1 MITAVDPLA
10 PVVMTYGD
18 KVSQNAEI
26 AIKSGST
33 WVVAVF
39 GLLGGIYASLSA
51 AQQAQLVE
59 QFPFLH
65 GWTPIVTLV
74 VAFLVAK
81 LKPSNAVSASTQSLI
96 DEVARLRL
104 NSFLRARGS
113 TELPPPA
120 AAPLPA
126 VPSVVPV
133 PAIVTPQAPPETL
146 VAAPAPSPIP
156 PGAIFTPS
164 VKADIPAQAVVT
176 VSPPLPIDPRLLLSL
191 VHEYLTAQVPPKA
204 PASADAASHL

>member
-39 GLLGGIYASLSA
+39 GLLGGIYASLSV

-81 LKPSNAVSASTQSLI
+81 LKPSNAVSASTQALI

-133 PAIVTPQAPPETL
+133 PAIVTPQVPPETL
-146 VAAPAPSPIP
+146 VAAPAPLPIP
-156 PGAIFTPS
+156 PSGVFTP
-164 VKADIPAQAVVT
+164 AAVVT

-191 VHEYLTAQVPPKA
+191 VHEYLIAQVPSKP
-204 PASADAASHL
+204 PPQADAASHL